1 MGGTVR
7 RAISA
12 AAAIAGAAL
21 LITACSSSGN
31 SQSTAGS
38 TSSSGSRGD
47 AAGVARAKAF
57 VAPFIQGTQVTLSV
71 PLKSLPAPG
80 KQIYWLQNNIPDEL
94 SVTSGFNAAAKLLGW
109 HVHTLVVSPGD
120 PSQVNSA
127 VQQAVTAGADFIAV
141 DTAPIQEY
149 QQAMDAAKAAH
160 IPVFGLFGT
169 DQPEGAKNG
178 LYQQIGPSDFSL
190 FGSITA
196 NYNIADSNGT
206 ANELLVNVP
215 SFTVLGPMVAA
226 EKAAY
231 AQNCPKTCSLY
242 VMNLSPDQANNSSE
256 AASIVV
262 SYLQEHP
269 QTKYVRFAYG
279 GVLSTDFTSALKAA
293 NLGSSGIVVDGSNPV
308 LSNLQEVVAGTQRMW
323 VGLPLALSAWYAVD
337 AMARYSEG
345 MSLAPSTLPIL
356 PTQMLTKTDVAIPI
370 NPQGYGGPPGYE
382 AVFEKLWL
390 VS

>member
-1 MGGTVR
+1 MGGPVKK
-7 RAISA
+7 IIPA
-12 AAAIAGAAL
+12 AAAIAAAAL
-21 LITACSSSGN
+21 LTAACSSSGN
-31 SQSTAGS
+31 SQTNAG
-38 TSSSGSRGD
+38 TTPSSGSKGD

-57 VAPFIQGTQVTLSV
+57 IAPFVKGTQVSLSI
-71 PLKSLPAPG
+71 PLNERPAPG
-80 KQIYWLQNNIPDEL
+80 KQIYWLQNNIPDET

-109 HVHTLVVSPGD
+109 DVHTLIVSPGD

-127 VQQAVTAGADFIAV
+127 VQQAVTAGANFIAV
-141 DTAPIQEY
+141 DTAPLAEY

-169 DQPEGAKNG
+169 DKPEGAANG

-190 FGSITA
+190 FGTITA
-196 NYNIADSNGT
+196 DYNIADSNGT

-231 AQNCPKTCSLY
+231 AENCPTTCSVY

-279 GVLSTDFTSALKAA
+279 GVLSTDFTSTLKAA
-293 NLGSSGIVVDGSNPV
+293 NLGSAGIVVDGSNPV

-323 VGLPLALSAWYAVD
+323 VGLPLALSAWYTVD
-337 AMARYSEG
+337 AMGRYSEG
-345 MSLAPSTLPIL
+345 MSLASSQLPVL
-356 PTQMLTKTDVAIPI
+356 PTQMLTKSNVTQPI
-370 NPQGYGGPPGYE
+370 NPQGYAGPPGYE
-382 AVFEKLWL
+382 AVFEKLWH

>member
-1 MGGTVR
+1 VKRT
-7 RAISA
+7 ISA

-21 LITACSSSGN
+21 LITACSSSGS
-31 SQSTAGS
+31 SQSSAGS
-38 TSSSGSRGD
+38 TSSSGSNANAD

-57 VAPFIQGTQVTLSV
+57 IAPYVKGTQVALNI
-71 PLKSLPAPG
+71 PLKQLPAPG

-94 SVTSGFNAAAKLLGW
+94 SVTSGFNAAAQLLGW

-127 VQQAVTAGADFIAV
+127 VQQAVTAKADFIAV

-149 QQAMDAAKAAH
+149 QQAMNAAKAAH

-169 DQPEGAKNG
+169 DQPQGATNG

-206 ANELLVNVP
+206 SNELLVDVP

-242 VMNLSPDQANNSSE
+242 VMNLSPAQANNSSQ
-256 AASIVV
+256 AASIAV

-308 LSNLQEVVAGTQRMW
+308 LSNLQEVLAGTQRMW

-345 MSLAPSTLPIL
+345 MSLTPSQLPLL
-356 PTQMLTKTDVAIPI
+356 PTQMLTKEDVTQPI
-370 NPQGYGGPPGYE
+370 NPQGYAGPPEYDS
-382 AVFEKLWL
+382 VFKSLWH

>member
-1 MGGTVR
+1 MGGPVR
-7 RAISA
+7 KIIPA
-12 AAAIAGAAL
+12 AAAIAVAAL
-21 LITACSSSGN
+21 LTAACSSSGS
-31 SQSTAGS
+31 SQTSAG
-38 TSSSGSRGD
+38 TTPGNGSKGD
-47 AAGVARAKAF
+47 AAGVAQAKAF
-57 VAPFIQGTQVTLSV
+57 IAPFAKGTQVTLNI
-71 PLKSLPAPG
+71 PLKERPAPG

-127 VQQAVTAGADFIAV
+127 VQQAVTAGAGFIAV

-169 DQPEGAKNG
+169 DQPEGATNG

-196 NYNIADSNGT
+196 NYNIAASNGT
-206 ANELLVNVP
+206 AHELLVDVP

-231 AQNCPKTCSLY
+231 AKNCPTTCSLY
-242 VMNLSPDQANNSSE
+242 VLNLSPAQADNSSE

-279 GVLSTDFTSALKAA
+279 GVLSTDFTDALKAA

-308 LSNLQEVVAGTQRMW
+308 LSNLQEVLAGTQQMW
-323 VGLPLALSAWYAVD
+323 VGLPLALSAWYTVD

-345 MSLAPSTLPIL
+345 MSLASSQLPTL
-356 PTQMLTKTDVAIPI
+356 PTQMLTKSDVTQPI
-370 NPQGYGGPPGYE
+370 NPQGYAGPPGYE
-382 AVFEKLWL
+382 SVFENLWH